1 MRQRARTGVLIAL
14 AIVAGSAVLG
24 LLGGLIWNEVAPRAL
39 LQEISAGTAQVVNAE
54 TRAFIGADAWFCLI
68 AAVAGLLTG
77 IVGCWLGIARRSPG
91 TRLAVTIGLIVGAVA
106 GAYAMLWLG
115 QQFGQAG
122 YQHDLA
128 DSPVGSTFS
137 GTLTLGAKSA
147 IVLWP
152 LFTSIVLV
160 LAELG
165 SRREPGPGVGGAGP
179 GPTAPVSSMWTG
191 PQDGDGAP

>member
-1 MRQRARTGVLIAL
+1 MRQRARTGILIAL

-24 LLGGLIWNEVAPRAL
+24 LLGGLIWNVVAPRAL
-39 LQEISAGTAQVVNAE
+39 LLEISAGTAQVVNAE

-91 TRLAVTIGLIVGAVA
+91 TRLAVTIGLIAGAVA

-115 QQFGQAG
+115 QQLGQAG

-128 DSPVGSTFS
+128 DSPVGTTFS
-137 GTLTLGAKSA
+137 GALLLGAKSA
-147 IVLWP
+147 IALWP

-165 SRREPGPGVGGAGP
+165 GRREAGPGAGP
-179 GPTAPVSSMWTG
+179 GPTAPVSSMRTG
-191 PQDGDGAP
+191 PQDGNGAP